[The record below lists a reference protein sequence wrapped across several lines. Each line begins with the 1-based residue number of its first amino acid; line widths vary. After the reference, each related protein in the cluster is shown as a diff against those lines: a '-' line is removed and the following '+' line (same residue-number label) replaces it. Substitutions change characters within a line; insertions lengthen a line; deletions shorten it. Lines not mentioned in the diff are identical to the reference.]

1 MSTATSNQV
10 PQTHSAPVSSASTPR
25 GSSARSQSIHVV
37 IPSSTELA
45 RLVTPTVTAG
55 HGHGGSSIPSEDVV
69 LSALTTPGHGH
80 AGAQLFALPSP
91 AGYASPLVAPH
102 LFALP
107 SPAGYASPLITSQP
121 RMSPSPAG
129 YASPLITSQPRMSAR
144 VSRRSSLYS
153 ASSADDW
160 VHPFADAAAAAPA
173 GSLAPPPEESEDAE
187 GSDHEHDGANEH
199 TGSSRPGS
207 TMDAE
212 DEDAHLR
219 GTA

>member
-1 MSTATSNQV
+1 MSTASSSSQV
-10 PQTHSAPVSSASTPR
+10 PQTHNAPVSSVSTPR

-45 RLVTPTVTAG
+45 RLVTPTTTGG
-55 HGHGGSSIPSEDVV
+55 HGHGGSSIPSEDVA

-91 AGYASPLVAPH
+91 AGYASPL
-102 LFALP
+102 
-107 SPAGYASPLITSQP
+107 
-121 RMSPSPAG
+121 
-129 YASPLITSQPRMSAR
+129 ITSQPRMSAR
-144 VSRRSSLYS
+144 VSRRSNMYS

-160 VHPFADAAAAAPA
+160 VHPFADAAAAPA
-173 GSLAPPPEESEDAE
+173 ETLAPPTEELEDAAADHDRD
-187 GSDHEHDGANEH
+187 SDNEH

-212 DEDAHLR
+212 DDNAQLR

>member
-1 MSTATSNQV
+1 MSTASSSQV
-10 PQTHSAPVSSASTPR
+10 PQTHSAPLSTTSTPR
-25 GSSARSQSIHVV
+25 GSSTRSQSIRVV
-37 IPSSTELA
+37 IPSAAALA
-45 RLVTPTVTAG
+45 HLATPTVTGG
-55 HGHGGSSIPSEDVV
+55 HGHGGSSIPSEDVA

-91 AGYASPLVAPH
+91 AGYASPLVAPQ

-121 RMSPSPAG
+121 R
-129 YASPLITSQPRMSAR
+129 ISAR
-144 VSRRSSLYS
+144 VSRRSNMYS

-160 VHPFADAAAAAPA
+160 VHPFADAAAAPA
-173 GSLAPPPEESEDAE
+173 ETLAPPSEESEDTDADE
-187 GSDHEHDGANEH
+187 ADYDRDSDNEH
-199 TGSSRPGS
+199 TGSSRAGS

-212 DEDAHLR
+212 DDDAQLR